1 MSRLEIILSAIMF
14 ISIVLNIGLIV
25 YARNI
30 IEKLFA
36 VSNELYDL
44 GKMVDSFTEHIES
57 VYELE
62 MFYGDQTLQ
71 YLLDHAR
78 SFNEQMDT
86 FEFIYQYADEDT
98 NEKLELI
105 DDNEK

>member
-98 NEKLELI
+98 NEKLEPI